1 MSSNVNMVRASELFI
16 QLAPYFSTLY
26 SSSERFFFSYPVPH
40 PSVHPGEHRGWWAS
54 LAPAGDGFVLH
65 TACGVR
71 SSWGIWLDR
80 CLMPDEAQEVKR
92 QQQAFLRQLEGL
104 CHQQG
109 WPLIRRD

>member
-1 MSSNVNMVRASELFI
+1 MSTNVNIVRASELFI
-16 QLAPYFSTLY
+16 QLAPYFSSLH
-26 SSSERFFFSYPVPH
+26 SSTECFFFSYPVPH
-40 PSVHPGEHRGWWAS
+40 PSMYPGEHRGWWAS